1 MGIHPE
7 VKKLITRYG
16 SLSKLGGDINSG
28 LQLMYQCYLEGN
40 TIFTCGNG
48 GSASDS
54 DHIVGELMKGFK
66 SKRLIREDQARAFKN
81 MYPRD
86 SEDFIKN
93 LQQGIPSISLVS
105 NAALT
110 SAIINDGEAS
120 YVFAQQVFSI
130 GKKGDVLIAIST
142 SGNSENVVK
151 AAKVAN
157 VLGLKTIVLS
167 GAAGGKLSDLATV
180 SICVPSSDV
189 AEIQELHLPIY
200 HCLCLGLE
208 QLCFG

>member
-1 MGIHPE
+1 MPINLE
-7 VKKLITRYG
+7 VKKLTTRYQ
-16 SLSKLGGDINSG
+16 SLAKLESDIDSA
-28 LQLMYQCYLEGN
+28 LQLMYRCYLNGN

-48 GSASDS
+48 GSAADS
-54 DHIVGELMKGFK
+54 EHIVGELMKGFK
-66 SKRLIREDQARAFKN
+66 SKRTIKEEHIQAFES
-81 MYPRD
+81 MYPND
-86 SEDFIKN
+86 SLGFEKN
-93 LQQGIPSISLVS
+93 LQQGIPSVSLVS
-105 NAALT
+105 NSALT

-120 YVFAQQVFSI
+120 YVFAQQVFGI

-157 VLGLKTIVLS
+157 VLGLKVIVLS
-167 GAAGGKLSDLATV
+167 GATGGKLSELATV

-208 QLCFG
+208 KLCFG